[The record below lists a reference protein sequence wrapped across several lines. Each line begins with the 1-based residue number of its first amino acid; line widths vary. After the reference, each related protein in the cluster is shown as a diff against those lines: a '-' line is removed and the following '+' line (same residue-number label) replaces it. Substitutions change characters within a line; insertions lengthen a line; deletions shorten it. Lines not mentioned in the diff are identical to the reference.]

1 MREAITYA
9 EESLAIAL
17 KFSMKDHISKANLK
31 LAQIYEDL
39 GEINRSY
46 TFYKDHIA
54 YRDSVNNLTTVQ
66 NLANVRTNFEL
77 SKKQIEVDL
86 LEQQK
91 KNQKILILSVAIAL
105 VLSSIVLIGL
115 FRRNRYI
122 NHTQKI
128 IEKEKEKSDQLLL
141 NILPG
146 ETAQELKS
154 KGHVKAKK
162 FDSVSVMFTDFLSF
176 THISADLSP
185 QE

>member
-1 MREAITYA
+1 M
-9 EESLAIAL
+9 SAL
-17 KFSMKDHISKANLK
+17 DVS
-31 LAQIYEDL
+31 
-39 GEINRSY
+39 
-46 TFYKDHIA
+46 
-54 YRDSVNNLTTVQ
+54 
-66 NLANVRTNFEL
+66 NFEL

-141 NILPG
+141 NILPR
-146 ETAQELKS
+146 ETAQELKE
-154 KGHVKAKK
+154 KGKVKAKK
-162 FDSVSVMFTDFLSF
+162 YDSVSVLFSK
-176 THISADLSP
+176 
-185 QE
+185 